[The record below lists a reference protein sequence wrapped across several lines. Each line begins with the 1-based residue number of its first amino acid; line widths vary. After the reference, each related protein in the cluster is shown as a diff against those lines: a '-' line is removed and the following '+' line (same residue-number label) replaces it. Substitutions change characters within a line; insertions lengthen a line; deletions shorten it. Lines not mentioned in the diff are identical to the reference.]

1 MSVSILVSGLK
12 LFTWE
17 LGLLSLK
24 TPQHLRARQLDSPR
38 SCAEWQVGEGP
49 GVTGG
54 MTLPHPIFSPVPCYI
69 HGWY

>member
-12 LFTWE
+12 LY
-17 LGLLSLK
+17 LGVGTPFLENTP
-24 TPQHLRARQLDSPR
+24 TPQSQATGFPQELCRAAGGGR
-38 SCAEWQVGEGP
+38 SE
-49 GVTGG
+49 VTGG

>member
-24 TPQHLRARQLDSPR
+24 TPQHLRARRLDSHR
-38 SCAEWQVGEGP
+38 SCAERQVGEGQRSRV
-49 GVTGG
+49 G
-54 MTLPHPIFSPVPCYI
+54 
-69 HGWY
+69 